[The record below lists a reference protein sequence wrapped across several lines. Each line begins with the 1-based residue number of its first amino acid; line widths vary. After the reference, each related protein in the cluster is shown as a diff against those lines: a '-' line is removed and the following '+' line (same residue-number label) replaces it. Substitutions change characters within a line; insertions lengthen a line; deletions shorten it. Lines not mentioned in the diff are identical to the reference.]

1 MEFTFILQTADTA
14 WVSGSDFQ
22 ILFESVF
29 IATWKMKLI
38 ACSPCGLL
46 KASFKYDEK
55 ESTANDSASLKS
67 QFSFCDVEER
77 VCGWGGVCFLN
88 SI

>member
-1 MEFTFILQTADTA
+1 MNFKRNSSLAEFTFYSSNSRHSLGVSA
-14 WVSGSDFQ
+14 WV
-22 ILFESVF
+22 
-29 IATWKMKLI
+29 KLI

-77 VCGWGGVCFLN
+77 VYG
-88 SI
+88 